1 MAARCLCI
9 SRPRSA
15 VNWIGSNCS
24 SSRSR
29 RWKPSGTQCLP
40 PNKSPHQNQ
49 RRCCSPSK
57 GSVRSLPP
65 CSGRKGYF
73 GTSTI
78 GVKSLLMLGL
88 CLRPGRADRSIVNKA
103 FLKPEIRGCEPP
115 AYNSPGYGCAISR
128 NRPLALWFEERVR
141 RNGGRLKKTTI
152 VALARKLLVALWK
165 YVTAGVII
173 EGAVIMAA

>member
-65 CSGRKGYF
+65 CSGRKGYS

-78 GVKSLLMLGL
+78 GVKSLLMRGWRR
-88 CLRPGRADRSIVNKA
+88 RPGRADRSIVNKA
-103 FLKPEIRGCEPP
+103 FLKPEIRDCEPP
-115 AYNSPGYGCAISR
+115 SYNSPGYGCAISR
-128 NRPLALWFEERVR
+128 SRHWPCGSKNGSDATAAASRRRPS
-141 RNGGRLKKTTI
+141 
-152 VALARKLLVALWK
+152 ALARKLLVALWK